1 MFIFLFVL
9 AFLLTFLSP
18 FCLFCVTPSPHFP
31 SISSFSSVSQP
42 SFQSFYVDL
51 LCVFSIENIL
61 CQMLAGNI
69 KILGVYYIR
78 VYRLGKLLTVS
89 LASITHHSFLLS
101 QSFSGSR
108 REIHVVLEKLA
119 PPLDLGVE
127 RVTWVKQLP
136 WDQFGNGQIFY
147 TTPTSLPENLGQRLC
162 SHPPQ

>member
-1 MFIFLFVL
+1 MLGLCSSSQGKARRLCSWFFSNHTTLYFLVET
-9 AFLLTFLSP
+9 LLQPVASNSTNS
-18 FCLFCVTPSPHFP
+18 LFFYIHCTGNQEEDVRYTSTTCQLPITLLPH
-31 SISSFSSVSQP
+31 
-42 SFQSFYVDL
+42 
-51 LCVFSIENIL
+51 
-61 CQMLAGNI
+61 
-69 KILGVYYIR
+69 
-78 VYRLGKLLTVS
+78 YRGKLLTVS